1 MDQRRDMISKTKR
14 LLRRSLIGV
23 VLMAG
28 CGIAE
33 AQTVVIHAGTL
44 IATPGSPAR
53 TNQSIVVENGRITSI
68 VDGFVAG
75 DQIIDLSKS
84 YVLPGLID
92 MHTHVVGME
101 KIDETAPSQW
111 VTNLSLQRQSIT
123 VLKAIPVVRQI
134 LLRGFTTIRNV
145 GDPASVTYDL
155 RDAIASGKVEGPRML
170 VSEPQFTLPGG
181 ALSNDVFHLTHDAAA
196 LVGNRGAC
204 TGVEDCRRAVREEVQ
219 RGADVIKLRLAD
231 TAALDPRIQTIESQD
246 EVNAIVETA
255 HQLGRTVAV
264 HTSGVDRETM
274 LAVNAGADT
283 IEHGPQSDAV
293 LLAMKRKGLSFTP
306 TLDTYRYFAPI
317 LKRLGI
323 TRDYYGEARASVGDA
338 KRIGVRILYGT
349 DLMPLYAD
357 RQSREFSALVD
368 AGLTPSEALMAATV
382 NAAAALHMEKEI
394 GSIAPGKAADIIAV
408 DQDPTRDIQAM
419 EKVSFVMK
427 AGKVVTPKSG
437 D

>member
-1 MDQRRDMISKTKR
+1 
-14 LLRRSLIGV
+14 
-23 VLMAG
+23 
-28 CGIAE
+28 
-33 AQTVVIHAGTL
+33 
-44 IATPGSPAR
+44 
-53 TNQSIVVENGRITSI
+53 
-68 VDGFVAG
+68 
-75 DQIIDLSKS
+75 
-84 YVLPGLID
+84 
-92 MHTHVVGME
+92 
-101 KIDETAPSQW
+101 
-111 VTNLSLQRQSIT
+111 
-123 VLKAIPVVRQI
+123 
-134 LLRGFTTIRNV
+134 
-145 GDPASVTYDL
+145 
-155 RDAIASGKVEGPRML
+155 VEGPRML